1 MPVVSYSAVS
11 VFLVRRHLVMPA
23 ALGLRG
29 VAALA
34 VWLFP
39 IG

>member
-1 MPVVSYSAVS
+1 MPVVLYPTVS
-11 VFLVRRHLVMPA
+11 VFLVKRHLVMPT
-23 ALGLRG
+23 ALGLRA